1 MSETDIQLSSWAAN
15 ISPSPTLAVDSKAK
29 AMKAAGEDVCGFGA
43 GEPDFDTPERIKQAG
58 IRAIEA
64 NDTHYTP
71 VGGSNELKDAIIT
84 KMKRDSSLDYERNQI
99 LVSCG
104 AKHSFYNLAQTLWE
118 EGDEVIIP
126 APYWVSF
133 PEMVGLAGA
142 KAVIID
148 TDATNNFKITVDQIK
163 EVLTAKTRAILINT
177 PSNPTGFA
185 YEKSELEAIAEF
197 ALENNLLMISDE
209 IYEWII
215 FDDFKHTSIASLS
228 SEAQK
233 NCVVI
238 NGVSKCYAMTGWR
251 IGYIAAPQWIAAAC
265 TKLQGQFTSGASG
278 ISQKAT
284 ERAMQGGGS
293 LSEDMKAAFLER
305 RDMVVA
311 GLKAIDG
318 FEVNVPQ
325 GAFYIFP
332 DVSALFGKSHPNG
345 TIQSGQDLSMYL
357 LEAADVATVGG
368 DAFGSP
374 NCIRISYAASEVQL
388 QEAIRRIGKAIAE
401 LSE

>member
-1 MSETDIQLSSWAAN
+1 MKFSNRIQQVN
-15 ISPSPTLAVDSKAK
+15 PSMTLAIDAKAK
-29 AMKAAGEDVCGFGA
+29 EMKANGEDVIGFGA

-71 VGGSNELKDAIIT
+71 VGGSNKLKDAIIT

-104 AKHSFYNLAQTLWE
+104 AKHSFYNLAQSLWE

-163 EVLTAKTRAILINT
+163 EVLTPNTRAILINT

-228 SEAQK
+228 NEAQK

-251 IGYIAAPQWIAAAC
+251 IGYIAANAKIVKNVQ
-265 TKLQGQFTSGASG
+265 KLQGQSTSGPCS
-278 ISQKAT
+278 ISQAASVEALT
-284 ERAMQGGGS
+284 GPHDDVLAMVREFEKRRDVMIDQLNSITGVSCNKPNGSFYSFPDFSALYGKKEPRGKVLQGS
-293 LSEDMKAAFLER
+293 LDFTE
-305 RDMVVA
+305 
-311 GLKAIDG
+311 
-318 FEVNVPQ
+318 
-325 GAFYIFP
+325 
-332 DVSALFGKSHPNG
+332 
-345 TIQSGQDLSMYL
+345 YL
-357 LEAADVATVGG
+357 LTEKKVAIVPGI
-368 DAFGSP
+368 AFGADANARMSFASSLDQ
-374 NCIRISYAASEVQL
+374 IEEGVKRIK
-388 QEAIRRIGKAIAE
+388 EAVE
-401 LSE
+401 LLK

>member
-1 MSETDIQLSSWAAN
+1 MKFSNRIQQVN
-15 ISPSPTLAVDSKAK
+15 PSMTLAIDAKAK
-29 AMKAAGEDVCGFGA
+29 EMKANGQDVIGFGA

-71 VGGSNELKDAIIT
+71 VGGSNKLKDAIIT
-84 KMKRDSSLDYERNQI
+84 KMKRDSRLDYERNQI

-163 EVLTAKTRAILINT
+163 EVLTPNTRAILINT

-228 SEAQK
+228 NEAQK

-251 IGYIAAPQWIAAAC
+251 IGYIAANEEIVKNVQ
-265 TKLQGQFTSGASG
+265 KLQGQSTSGPCS
-278 ISQKAT
+278 ISQAASVEALT
-284 ERAMQGGGS
+284 GPHDDVLAMVREFEKRRDVMIDQLNSIAGVSCNKPNGSFYSFPNFSALYGKKEPRGKVLQGS
-293 LSEDMKAAFLER
+293 LDFTE
-305 RDMVVA
+305 
-311 GLKAIDG
+311 
-318 FEVNVPQ
+318 
-325 GAFYIFP
+325 
-332 DVSALFGKSHPNG
+332 
-345 TIQSGQDLSMYL
+345 YL
-357 LEAADVATVGG
+357 LTEKKVAIVPGI
-368 DAFGSP
+368 AFGADANARMSFASSLDQ
-374 NCIRISYAASEVQL
+374 IEEGVKRIK
-388 QEAIRRIGKAIAE
+388 EAVE
-401 LSE
+401 LLK

>member
-1 MSETDIQLSSWAAN
+1 MKFSNRIQQVN
-15 ISPSPTLAVDSKAK
+15 PSMTLAIDAKAK
-29 AMKAAGEDVCGFGA
+29 EMKANGQDVIGFGA
-43 GEPDFDTPERIKQAG
+43 GEPDFDTPDRIKQAG
-58 IRAIEA
+58 IHAIKG

-84 KMKRDSSLDYERNQI
+84 KMQRDNSLDYERNQI

-104 AKHSFYNLAQTLWE
+104 AKHSFYNLAQALWE

-163 EVLTAKTRAILINT
+163 EVLTPNTRAILINT

-228 SEAQK
+228 NEAQK

-251 IGYIAAPQWIAAAC
+251 IGYIAANAEIVKNVQ
-265 TKLQGQFTSGASG
+265 KLQGQSTSGPCS
-278 ISQKAT
+278 ISQAASVEALTGPHDDVLAMVREFEKRRDVMIDQLNSIAGVSCNKPNGSFYSFPDFSALYGKKAP
-284 ERAMQGGGS
+284 RGKVLQGS
-293 LSEDMKAAFLER
+293 LDFTE
-305 RDMVVA
+305 
-311 GLKAIDG
+311 
-318 FEVNVPQ
+318 
-325 GAFYIFP
+325 
-332 DVSALFGKSHPNG
+332 
-345 TIQSGQDLSMYL
+345 YL
-357 LEAADVATVGG
+357 LTEKKVAIVPGI
-368 DAFGSP
+368 AFGADANARMSFASSLDQ
-374 NCIRISYAASEVQL
+374 IEEGVKRIK
-388 QEAIRRIGKAIAE
+388 EAVE
-401 LSE
+401 LLK